1 MVWDFSTDP
10 EFQEQLDW
18 MRHFVDEEIVPLD
31 LFFDDMSVGNW
42 KKATQPLK
50 DEVRRRGLWAC
61 HLDPELGGQ
70 GFGQVK
76 LALMHEILG
85 RTRSAPNVFGNQAP
99 DSGNS
104 ELIAIGATPE
114 QREKWLEPL
123 LRGELTSSFSLTEPH
138 YSGSDPTM
146 IRTYAVRDGDE
157 YVINGHKWF
166 ASNAA
171 VADFVLMMVVTN
183 PDNPPHKAASMVII
197 PRGTPGLNIVRN
209 VYNMHHPY
217 PGHFRAGGHAE
228 IKLENCRIPVANR
241 IGDEGDGFLLA
252 QKRLNGGR
260 IHHAMRW
267 VGQCNRAFEMMC
279 ERAVSRPTKGELLGQ
294 KQMIQDMIA
303 TSSVEIRALK
313 LLALHSAWV
322 WDTQGASKARR
333 EIAELKF
340 WGANVLQQVIDRAIQ
355 VHGALGWTT
364 DLPLGEMFVLA
375 RQMRI
380 ADGADEVHKSFVAN
394 RAMKGATPVEGWP
407 SEHVP
412 TRRERYRGRFADLL
426 DNEVLNDVH

>member
-1 MVWDFSTDP
+1 MAWDFSTEP
-10 EFQEQLDW
+10 EFQAQLDW
-18 MRHFVDEEIVPLD
+18 MREFVINEIEPIE
-31 LFFDDMSVGNW
+31 LFFDDMTAGNW
-42 KKATQPLK
+42 RKLTAPLK
-50 DEVRRRGLWAC
+50 EEVKKRGLWAC

-70 GFGQVK
+70 GYGQVK

-85 RTRSAPNVFGNQAP
+85 RSGPAPNIFGNQAP

-123 LRGELTSSFSLTEPH
+123 LRGEMTSSFSMTEPH

-146 IRTYAVRDGDE
+146 IKTFAVRDGDE

-171 VADFVLMMVVTN
+171 VADFILMMVVTN
-183 PDNPPHKAASMVII
+183 PDNPPHKAASMIII
-197 PRGTPGLNIVRN
+197 PKGTPGLNIARN

-228 IKLENCRIPVANR
+228 IFLENCRVPVANR
-241 IGDEGDGFLLA
+241 IGGEGDGFVLA

-279 ERAVSRPTKGELLGQ
+279 ERAVSRSTKGQLLGQ
-294 KQMIQDMIA
+294 KQMIQEMIA
-303 TSSVEIRALK
+303 DSAVEIRALR

-322 WDTQGASKARR
+322 WDTQGASRARM
-333 EIAELKF
+333 EIAQLKF
-340 WGANVLQQVIDRAIQ
+340 WGAKVLQEVVDRAIQ

-364 DLPLGEMFVLA
+364 DLPLARMFVLA

-380 ADGADEVHKSFVAN
+380 ADGADEVHKAFVAE
-394 RAMKGATPVEGWP
+394 RSMKAFAPVEGWP
-407 SEHVP
+407 SEHIP
-412 TRRERYRGRFADLL
+412 TRRAQHRDRFVDYL